1 MYLKGPRARPTGNK
15 TQTERLRYFK
25 NEVNSIKKQTM
36 FGEMIDLFIILFFKK
51 MFAMKRLL
59 EERNLLIQENRELR
73 QQIKNL
79 KGP

>member
-1 MYLKGPRARPTGNK
+1 LYLKGPRARPTGNK
-15 TQTERLRYFK
+15 
-25 NEVNSIKKQTM
+25 NEVNSIKM

-51 MFAMKRLL
+51 MFAMKRLI
-59 EERNLLIQENRELR
+59 EERNLLIQQNRELR